1 MVLVNLCPALLLNI
15 MAVLGERS
23 ETITFAI
30 MLKQIYGSP
39 KKSKFVPSIM
49 AVLGERSETITF
61 AIMLK
66 QIYGLLPRIRNYELR
81 IGN

>member
-1 MVLVNLCPALLLNI
+1 

-39 KKSKFVPSIM
+39 KKSKFVPS
-49 AVLGERSETITF
+49 F
-61 AIMLK
+61 AA
-66 QIYGLLPRIRNYELR
+66 
-81 IGN
+81 